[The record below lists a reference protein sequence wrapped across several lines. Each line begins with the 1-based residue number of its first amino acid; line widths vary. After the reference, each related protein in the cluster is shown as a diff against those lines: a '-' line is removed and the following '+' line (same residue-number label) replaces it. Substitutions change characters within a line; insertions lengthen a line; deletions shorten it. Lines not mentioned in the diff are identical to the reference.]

1 VLSNNNSIMSIWL
14 PIASGILAVF
24 FWGVSFVAI
33 KIALPQ
39 MTLETMIFFR
49 QFLGTLT
56 VAIIVG
62 LRGEWQLPSSSNFR
76 RIFLASFV
84 GIVLHQWLQ
93 AQGMLTTTA
102 IVTSWL
108 SALAP
113 ILIACISWVWLR
125 EQFVAVQAV
134 WLLIAGLG
142 AVLVVSGSWQGL
154 LQGEFGG
161 IGTVLVLSSAVVWA
175 LYSIMLKSLLYK
187 SNLGMTTLSVLLLG
201 LLMLIPVFVYS
212 EGWKDI
218 RGISSSGWISIV
230 ILGVGSTGLASILY
244 NYSLKHISGTLVAS
258 LQYPEPLI
266 TVAVASL
273 LLHETFT
280 LPMSIGGLLILFGV
294 WRVQSADV
302 YINN

>member
-1 VLSNNNSIMSIWL
+1 M
-14 PIASGILAVF
+14 
-24 FWGVSFVAI
+24 
-33 KIALPQ
+33 
-39 MTLETMIFFR
+39 
-49 QFLGTLT
+49 
-56 VAIIVG
+56 
-62 LRGEWQLPSSSNFR
+62 
-76 RIFLASFV
+76 
-84 GIVLHQWLQ
+84 LHQWLQ

-113 ILIACISWVWLR
+113 ILIACTSWAWLR
-125 EQFVAVQAV
+125 EKFVAVQAV

-201 LLMLIPVFVYS
+201 LLMLIPIFVYS

-218 RGISSSGWISIV
+218 RGISSSGWISV
-230 ILGVGSTGLASILY
+230 VVLGVGSTGMASILY

-273 LLHETFT
+273 LLQETFT

>member
-1 VLSNNNSIMSIWL
+1 MSTWL

-62 LRGEWQLPSSSNFR
+62 LRGEWQLPSSSNLP

-142 AVLVVSGSWQGL
+142 AVLVVSGSWQAL

-218 RGISSSGWISIV
+218 HEISSSGWISVV

-266 TVAVASL
+266 TVAVAIL

-280 LPMSIGGLLILFGV
+280 LPMSIGGLLILFGI

>member
-1 VLSNNNSIMSIWL
+1 
-14 PIASGILAVF
+14 
-24 FWGVSFVAI
+24 
-33 KIALPQ
+33 

-62 LRGEWQLPSSSNFR
+62 LRGEWQLPSSSNFP

-142 AVLVVSGSWQGL
+142 AVLVVSGSWQAL

-218 RGISSSGWISIV
+218 HEISSSGWISVV

-244 NYSLKHISGTLVAS
+244 NYSLKHISGTLVAT

-280 LPMSIGGLLILFGV
+280 LSMSIGGLLILFGI

>member
-1 VLSNNNSIMSIWL
+1 MIIWL
-14 PIASGILAVF
+14 PVASGILAVC

-39 MTLETMIFFR
+39 MKLETMIFLR
-49 QFLGTLT
+49 QLLGTLT

-62 LRGEWQLPSSSNFR
+62 LRGEWQFPSRDNLP
-76 RIFLASFV
+76 RIFLTSFV

-102 IVTSWL
+102 IVSSWL

-113 ILIACISWVWLR
+113 ILIACMSWIWLR
-125 EQFVAVQAV
+125 EQFVPVQAV
-134 WLLIAGLG
+134 WLLFGGLG
-142 AVLVVSGSWQGL
+142 AVLVVSGSWQAL
-154 LQGEFGG
+154 FQGRFGG
-161 IGTVLVLSSAVVWA
+161 IGTVLVLSSAIVWA
-175 LYSIMLKSLLYK
+175 LYSIMLKTLMYQ
-187 SNLGMTTLSVLLLG
+187 SNLGMTTLNVLILG
-201 LLMLIPVFVYS
+201 LLMLIPLFVYS

-218 RGISSSGWISIV
+218 RAISYPGWISVV

-244 NYSLKHISGTLVAS
+244 NYSLKHMSGTLAAS

-266 TVAVASL
+266 TVVVASL
-273 LLHETFT
+273 LLQETFT
-280 LPMSIGGLLILFGV
+280 FSMSIGGLLILFGI

-302 YINN
+302 HIKH

>member
-1 VLSNNNSIMSIWL
+1 MITWL

-62 LRGEWQLPSSSNFR
+62 LRGEWQLRSSSNFR

-218 RGISSSGWISIV
+218 RGISSSGWISVV

-294 WRVQSADV
+294 WRVQSSDV